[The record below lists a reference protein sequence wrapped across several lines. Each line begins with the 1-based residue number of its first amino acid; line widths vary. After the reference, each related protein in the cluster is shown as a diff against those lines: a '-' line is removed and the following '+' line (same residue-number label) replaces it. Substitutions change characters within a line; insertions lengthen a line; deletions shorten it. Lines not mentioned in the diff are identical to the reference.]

1 VCLHG
6 YVCCVLIA
14 ALSVCVCVCVC
25 LSSFDDDLS
34 EYDGGDGVTME
45 VIVVVVVVSTVV
57 RGGGK
62 HVVNSVYGVGC
73 EIVKD
78 CFVGGW

>member
-1 VCLHG
+1 
-6 YVCCVLIA
+6 
-14 ALSVCVCVCVC
+14 
-25 LSSFDDDLS
+25 
-34 EYDGGDGVTME
+34 M
-45 VIVVVVVVSTVV
+45 VVVVSTVV

-62 HVVNSVYGVGC
+62 HVVNSVYGAGC